1 MAPHGIATTIYL
13 SQKPV
18 ARGGTLIFVYQPL
31 ANVAIR

>member
-18 ARGGTLIFVYQPL
+18 ARGGTLIFVNNPL